1 MFTSV
6 LQVSAS
12 TDTIEQV
19 TVFFQQNTISDQYSG
34 NMLTASGILTVDG
47 TLYNASQLP
56 ISFNWDVNSTHI
68 FSWHSPLIVCPC
80 TRYVWISTSGLSTS
94 MNDTITIQSGG
105 SVNATYKAQHHVT
118 IQAGSSGT
126 VSPNGTAWYYEGS
139 LPISAMSST
148 GFQFMNWSAPAVNFT
163 VTDLTSNSTI
173 LTIKGSGT
181 VKANFLD
188 IAPPVIANLSPV
200 IGGIL
205 TTSGVTINA
214 SYSDNVALDPSSVV
228 LKVDGRI
235 VTQGATITTT
245 GIIYST
251 SLPIGIHNVE
261 LAVKDLSENV
271 QTVIW
276 SFTVI
281 PWEYVV
287 AVIVA
292 LVAIVALIILLTRTR
307 KPVATKP
314 STPS

>member
-1 MFTSV
+1 M
-6 LQVSAS
+6 
-12 TDTIEQV
+12 
-19 TVFFQQNTISDQYSG
+19 
-34 NMLTASGILTVDG
+34 
-47 TLYNASQLP
+47 
-56 ISFNWDVNSTHI
+56 
-68 FSWHSPLIVCPC
+68 
-80 TRYVWISTSGLSTS
+80 
-94 MNDTITIQSGG
+94 
-105 SVNATYKAQHHVT
+105 
-118 IQAGSSGT
+118 
-126 VSPNGTAWYYEGS
+126 
-139 LPISAMSST
+139 
-148 GFQFMNWSAPAVNFT
+148 
-163 VTDLTSNSTI
+163 
-173 LTIKGSGT
+173 
-181 VKANFLD
+181 
-188 IAPPVIANLSPV
+188 
-200 IGGIL
+200 
-205 TTSGVTINA
+205 TINA

-307 KPVATKP
+307 KPVAAKP